1 MHELNT
7 RLQREDEKGKRL
19 LHENTVLYTQ
29 LLEQR
34 EQIANLQ
41 RVAHER
47 ALRLR
52 GKGLNINNMKNTITS
67 ASQNDSIGDNNNRN
81 SSSSNI
87 NKNKIR
93 KSFSIRNAVQQYT
106 HPMYNTQLP
115 R

>member
-1 MHELNT
+1 MHKLNT
-7 RLQREDEKGKRL
+7 CLQREEEKGKRL

-52 GKGLNINNMKNTITS
+52 DKGLNINNIKNSATP
-67 ASQNDSIGDNNNRN
+67 ASQNDNNSKNTN
-81 SSSSNI
+81 TN
-87 NKNKIR
+87 NKVR
-93 KSFSIRNAVQQYT
+93 KSFSIRDAVQQYIQ
-106 HPMYNTQLP
+106 PADNAQLQ